1 MRACLHCAL
10 ARALG
15 DEADELLRRRVVVTF
30 GRSEPVWLP
39 IPGAR
44 IYRVLRRLL
53 RQAAAV
59 GEGHTVRLN
68 VIDLT
73 GKAHVEVTAAALAG
87 AHAAVFTCAFPRF
100 VAAALP
106 RGFAEGQR

>member
-15 DEADELLRRRVVVTF
+15 DEADALLRRRVAVTF

-44 IYRVLRRLL
+44 IYRTLRRLL
-53 RQAAAV
+53 RRAAAV
-59 GEGHTVRLN
+59 GEGRTVRLTI
-68 VIDLT
+68 IDLP

-87 AHAAVFTCAFPRF
+87 AHAEVFTCAFPRF
-100 VAAALP
+100 VAATLP

>member
-1 MRACLHCAL
+1 MRSCLHCAL

-15 DEADELLRRRVVVTF
+15 DEADDLVRRHVAVTF

-39 IPGAR
+39 IPGSR
-44 IYRVLRRLL
+44 IYRGLRRLL

-68 VIDLT
+68 IIDLP
-73 GKAHVEVTAAALAG
+73 GKPHVEVTAAALAG
-87 AHAAVFTCAFPRF
+87 AHADVFVCAFPRF
-100 VAAALP
+100 VASVLP
-106 RGFAEGQR
+106 RGFGEGVA

>member
-15 DEADELLRRRVVVTF
+15 DEADELVRRRVVVTW
-30 GRSEPVWLP
+30 GRSEAVWLP
-39 IPGAR
+39 VPGSR
-44 IYRVLRRLL
+44 IYRSLRQLLRR
-53 RQAAAV
+53 AAAV
-59 GEGHTVRLN
+59 SEGHTVRLA
-68 VIDLT
+68 VIDLP

-87 AHAAVFTCAFPRF
+87 AHAVVFGSAFPRF
-100 VAAALP
+100 VAATLP